1 MPRAHARKVR
11 TMPTWVKIRHGN
23 ADEEGDCPGRSYLIT
38 LGAKYDG
45 KLFDN
50 YSEDGTPGVEMM
62 FPHMDNAARWVA
74 EIRATF
80 SDTTFDSWV

>member
-1 MPRAHARKVR
+1 MH
-11 TMPTWVKIRHGN
+11 MPTWVKIRHGN
-23 ADEEGDCPGRSYLIT
+23 TGDEGDGPGRSYLIN

-50 YSEDGTPGVEMM
+50 YSEDGMPGVEMM

-74 EIRATF
+74 EIRANF
-80 SDTTFDSWV
+80 KDTNFDSWV